1 MSKSM
6 FLGVELDEFFVFGH
20 THIPNLDK
28 DNKWGNACSW
38 ITNER
43 EYGTFIEI
51 GENEI
56 VLDRYPDMA
65 ISKISL

>member
-28 DNKWGNACSW
+28 DNKWGNAGSW

-43 EYGTFIEI
+43 EYG
-51 GENEI
+51 N
-56 VLDRYPDMA
+56 LLR
-65 ISKISL
+65 